1 MLLRSAI
8 FFTYFTLCAQ
18 LVLAFETRVE
28 KIDGS
33 TQVTGLLSDAELE
46 SRAIAAAFQKLL
58 QARGQRIDSFTLVE
72 NGKLLIDQIQ
82 ASTSIKILNV
92 EVLKSFKANKK
103 YNVTVEVLYQNVDG
117 KDSSVNCLSVLE
129 DNIPISIDFFK
140 NANNSPAW
148 LVPSELKLEQIFSQ
162 LSVTPAF
169 RLIEQT
175 PKRKMA
181 ESSDYYNLF
190 KENASFQK
198 NNTPFA
204 SKMSIT
210 FSEQRSQNIMQK
222 QTSLNVE
229 VKVAT
234 TRNGKNLAT
243 TNSTAVITTDE
254 EYFGFKV
261 NQNKRGNWKKIIQSI
276 QRHISETTRNHSAEL
291 SCVNLDPTIKK
302 VGNVIILNLGKLDG
316 IKKDDFVV
324 SESSNGTKSFYR
336 IKNLQN
342 YTSTLWPISTVN
354 GSQIHSDKNVYLIR
368 GS

>member
-1 MLLRSAI
+1 MFIRASII
-8 FFTYFTLCAQ
+8 FICFNLFSQ
-18 LVLAFETRVE
+18 LALAFETRSDIIE
-28 KIDGS
+28 GS
-33 TQVTGLLSDAELE
+33 TQVTALLSDTELE

-58 QARGQRIDSFTLVE
+58 HASGQRIDGFTLVE
-72 NGKLLIDQIQ
+72 NGELLIDQIQ

-92 EVLKSFKANKK
+92 EVLKSFKANKR
-103 YNVTVEVLYQNVDG
+103 YNVTIEVLYQNVDG
-117 KDSSVNCLSVLE
+117 KASSVNCLSVLE

-140 NANNSPAW
+140 EANNSPAW

-162 LSVTPAF
+162 LSVAPAF

-190 KENASFQK
+190 RENTSFQK

-204 SKMSIT
+204 SKMTIT
-210 FSEQRSQNIMQK
+210 FTEQRSQNIMQK
-222 QTSLNVE
+222 QASLNIE
-229 VKVAT
+229 VKVVT

-243 TNSTAVITTDE
+243 TNSTEVITTDE
-254 EYFGFKV
+254 EYLGYKV
-261 NQNKRGNWKKIIQSI
+261 NQNKIGNWKKIIQSI

-291 SCVNLDPTIKK
+291 SCVYVDPTIKK
-302 VGNVIILNLGKLDG
+302 VGNVITLNLGKLDG

-342 YTSTLWPISTVN
+342 YTATLWPISTVN
-354 GSQIHSDKNVYLIR
+354 GSQNHSDKNVYLIR